1 MYISQ
6 KLKFNFEMLF
16 LLYRLIY
23 FISLL
28 FSYFLV
34 DVISSAKEELSKTI
48 NCYQKE
54 KAHSDQKVDLL
65 ILKVEDLE
73 V

>member
-1 MYISQ
+1 MIFFIYSCYC
-6 KLKFNFEMLF
+6 LF
-16 LLYRLIY
+16 T
-23 FISLL
+23 
-28 FSYFLV
+28 

-48 NCYQKE
+48 TMYQKD

-73 V
+73 VNIFTCNFIYFS